1 MYFCTSNLKMKG
13 KKRKILSMDELAAN
27 AESVFKGKAVNIA
40 CNKETF
46 EQVIKKAATPKQSGV
61 KRPQT

>member
-1 MYFCTSNLKMKG
+1 MKG

>member
-1 MYFCTSNLKMKG
+1 MKG

-27 AESVFKGKAVNIA
+27 AEMVLKGKAVNIA
-40 CNKETF
+40 GNKEAF
-46 EQVIKKAATPKQSGV
+46 EKVIKKAATPKQSGV